1 MTEFG
6 KQILCILTSVARKDD
21 DVRDRR
27 GLHIL

>member
-6 KQILCILTSVARKDD
+6 KQILCILTSVPRKDD
-21 DVRDRR
+21 DVRDLR